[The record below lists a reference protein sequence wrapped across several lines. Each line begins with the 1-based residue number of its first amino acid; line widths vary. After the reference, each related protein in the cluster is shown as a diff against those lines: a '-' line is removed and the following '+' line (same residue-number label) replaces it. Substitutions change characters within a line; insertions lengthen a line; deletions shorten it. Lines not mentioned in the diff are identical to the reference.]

1 MKRLLVA
8 LLLLSMIVFSSC
20 SGSEQPQKQDYV
32 ECIVGEWQLEYTIGA
47 SVIKE
52 KFVFRDNYT
61 GEYSNEYSWDVP
73 EKPQQYEF
81 TWSYDENADVYLVY
95 GTERAP
101 LSVRITNDDG
111 TWVMTCGPSTGT
123 KVK

>member
-32 ECIVGEWQLEYTIGA
+32 ECIVGEWQLEYTLGA
-47 SVIKE
+47 SIVKE

-61 GEYSNEYSWDVP
+61 GEHSIEYPPDVSD
-73 EKPQQYEF
+73 KPQQGEM
-81 TWSYDENADVYLVY
+81 TWSYDEKADVYLVY
-95 GTERAP
+95 ANGTMPRF
-101 LSVRITNDDG
+101 VRITNDNG

>member
-32 ECIVGEWQLEYTIGA
+32 ESIVGEWQLESTLG
-47 SVIKE
+47 VKE

-61 GEYSNEYSWDVP
+61 GEYSIEYPPDVSD
-73 EKPQQYEF
+73 KPQQCEM
-81 TWSYDENADVYLVY
+81 TWSYDEKADVYLVY
-95 GTERAP
+95 ATGKAP
-101 LSVRITNDDG
+101 SFVRITNDDG
-111 TWVMTCGPSTGT
+111 TWVMTCGPSTRT